1 MFIALCYPYYI
12 VFQVISQHIVF
23 LFLSMA
29 RKNAE
34 TIKILSLGI
43 IVENLVTQLVNVL
56 DVTLK
61 SFNQIESSRSR
72 KNIILVHTYFRTG
85 ELVEFKLPNFRL
97 YSSATSALFVIIRN
111 HVMVYPM
118 GLQKIVVGY
127 FLYPV
132 MIRCWRISLYLENR
146 QV

>member
-1 MFIALCYPYYI
+1 MFISLCYPYYI
-12 VFQVISQHIVF
+12 VFQVISQHVVL

-29 RKNAE
+29 RKNAKIIE
-34 TIKILSLGI
+34 ILSLGI
-43 IVENLVTQLVNVL
+43 IFENLVTQLVNVL

-85 ELVEFKLPNFRL
+85 ELVEFKLPDSRL
-97 YSSATSALFVIIRN
+97 YSSATSVLFVIIRN
-111 HVMVYPM
+111 RVLVYPM
-118 GLQKIVVGY
+118 GLQKIVVGL
-127 FLYPV
+127 FSSPV

>member
-1 MFIALCYPYYI
+1 M
-12 VFQVISQHIVF
+12 FQVISQHIVL
-23 LFLSMA
+23 LFLSTA
-29 RKNAE
+29 RKNAKM
-34 TIKILSLGI
+34 IKILSLGI
-43 IVENLVTQLVNVL
+43 IFENLVTQFVNVL

-61 SFNQIESSRSR
+61 SFNQIEFSRSR

-85 ELVEFKLPNFRL
+85 ELVEFKLPDSRL
-97 YSSATSALFVIIRN
+97 YSSATSVLYVIIRN
-111 HVMVYPM
+111 RVLVYPI

-127 FLYPV
+127 FLYPM